1 MSDRAKIIEAMAAAI
16 CGPGTTCEACRN
28 SAERALLALQAKGLA
43 VVPVETAETLSEHI
57 GALLRILEDSP
68 PQSDADVKR
77 VLQIATAFGER
88 CWAEASKETER

>member
-1 MSDRAKIIEAMAAAI
+1 MITVSIRDKIIEVMAAAI

-28 SAERALLALQAKGLA
+28 SAERAFSALHDKGMA

-68 PQSDADVKR
+68 PQNDADIKR

-88 CWAEASKETER
+88 CWAEASKE

>member
-1 MSDRAKIIEAMAAAI
+1 MNRDKIIEAMAAAI
-16 CGPGTTCEACRN
+16 CGPGTPCEACRN
-28 SAERALLALQAKGLA
+28 SAEHALSALHAKGLA

-77 VLQIATAFGER
+77 VLQIATALGER
-88 CWAEASKETER
+88 CWAEAAKETER